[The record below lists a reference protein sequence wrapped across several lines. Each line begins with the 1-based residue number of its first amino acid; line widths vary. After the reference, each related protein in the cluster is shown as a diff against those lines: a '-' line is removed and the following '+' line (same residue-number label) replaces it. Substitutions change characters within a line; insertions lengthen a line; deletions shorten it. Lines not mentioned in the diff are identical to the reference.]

1 MKKFNKYG
9 AAHLNAPQV
18 VGQPMT
24 QYEVGRTK
32 EFNGFQARVVK
43 YDDADNVILLDIT
56 KKEQRSNETM
66 LGAIELV
73 IPEKSNNHTFVQKM
87 ANDISKMFVGVQDT
101 KWFKADKDG
110 AFEKKG
116 DNVLEVYGYLTY
128 KAADESIKAFEKL
141 GLATTI

>member
-1 MKKFNKYG
+1 MKKYNKYG

-43 YDDADNVILLDIT
+43 YDDADNVILLDIA

-66 LGAIELV
+66 LGAIEMI
-73 IPEKSNNHTFVQKM
+73 IPEKYNNQAVIQKLG
-87 ANDISKMFVGVQDT
+87 NDIQTLFVGVQDV
-101 KWFKADKDG
+101 KWFKGDKDT

-128 KAADESIKAFEKL
+128 AAADKCIEVFKKL
-141 GLATTI
+141 GLATAA